1 MSMTP
6 AELGAGDAVRAAIL
20 GDPEPAKPRRL
31 HVTRASLIEPEL
43 LDWAWRDGDAHR
55 IPAGA
60 LTVVAGR
67 EGTGKSSF
75 GIWLA
80 ACITRGTLPGTFYG
94 TPRSVLYVAVE
105 DSWAHT
111 LVPRLIAAGA
121 DLDLVY
127 RVEAVEA
134 EGVHGTVSL
143 PRDNEELREVIA
155 EHDAAL
161 VVLDPL
167 MSLIGGG
174 IDTHKE
180 RDVRKAL
187 DPLARVADKT
197 GAVLL
202 GIAHFN
208 KSSGTDASSLI
219 TGSGAFK
226 NVARAVFGFA
236 RDPDDG
242 TRVMTQSKN
251 SLGGEDALPSLAY
264 AIEQVE
270 IETRKGPTGVGR
282 LVFKGETDRSVSEIL
297 GQSLSGEE
305 RQEKMTAVEFLKAR
319 LAGGQKVPTR
329 EIEDEATQAH
339 GISQRTLHRAR
350 RALGVIAEQMP
361 TGHNRKREWW
371 LSLPQDANRSDA

>member
-1 MSMTP
+1 MNMTP
-6 AELGAGDAVRAAIL
+6 AELGAGDAVRAALL
-20 GDPEPAKPRRL
+20 GEPEPAKHRRL
-31 HVTRASLIEPEL
+31 RLTRASEIEPEPVE
-43 LDWAWRDGDAHR
+43 WAWSEGELGR

-60 LTVVAGR
+60 LTIAAGR

-80 ACITRGTLPGTFYG
+80 TGITRGTLPGMFFG
-94 TPRSVLYVAVE
+94 TRRSVLYVAVE

-111 LVPRLIAAGA
+111 LVPRLMAAGA

-127 RVEAVEA
+127 RVEAVEV
-134 EGVHGTVSL
+134 EGTHGTVTL
-143 PRDNEELREVIA
+143 PRDIEELADVIA
-155 EHDAAL
+155 ENGVAL

-167 MSLIGGG
+167 MSMIGAG

-180 RDVRKAL
+180 RDARRAL
-187 DPLARVADKT
+187 DPLAKLADRT
-197 GAVLL
+197 GAIIL

-208 KSSGTDASSLI
+208 KGSGTDASSLI

-242 TRVMTQSKN
+242 TRVMTQTKN
-251 SLGGEDALPSLAY
+251 SLGSQDLPSLAY
-264 AIEQVE
+264 TIEQAE
-270 IETRKGPTGVGR
+270 IETRKGIANVGR
-282 LVFKGETDRSVSEIL
+282 LVFAGEADRSVSEIL
-297 GQSLSGEE
+297 GQSLNSEE

-319 LAGGQKVPTR
+319 LEGGRKVLTR
-329 EIEDEATQAH
+329 EIEEEAAQAH

-350 RALGVIAEQMP
+350 KALGVVPDQMP
-361 TGHNRKREWW
+361 TGRNGKSEWW
-371 LSLPQDANRSDA
+371 LSLPQAANGSGG